1 MSEMLCES
9 QIKHVAVF
17 ARGAVVTR
25 RVTLPSQMPEDE
37 VDLVVTGVTPL
48 ATRGTARATLKGT
61 REVILLRT
69 RLVIPAAPSP
79 PGKVVERVRD
89 LLLARDQIELER
101 HYLQARRQLFADL
114 VPSPRLDTAW
124 RKIDP
129 EGRVKDALA
138 VTALA
143 DTLAGE
149 IDAKLM
155 DLDEAA
161 RKNARE
167 IERSEL
173 EASQARTA
181 ERVGAGQPTYE
192 VVVRIGAGGASTLS
206 ELEISYGVPGARW
219 WPAYSVRLTEQNQKA
234 AWALEAHV
242 AQATG
247 EDWAGV
253 ALTLSTV
260 DLIRDARLPELASFR
275 LGRAQA
281 PPRRGYRPLPE
292 GLDSMF
298 GGYDRAISKAPA
310 PPRSVMPAPPAPP
323 PPPPLAGI
331 GGSHPESALEEDED
345 TFGPVA
351 ARGAPQARALPA
363 PPRAMMS
370 AKFEAAPAMAPA
382 PQAAPMPQRSRTPMF
397 GGAAAVPPEL
407 RAPGSP
413 SAGGMVRG
421 EPTPVAKGGAAHAQE
436 QLEPVDTWLDF
447 DRLILGQM
455 NDRAHRG
462 RLAQDPGVLGDA
474 GPAAAA
480 REKIERV
487 IPPGAMDPKDY
498 AARGFQLSYDSNAP
512 ADVPSNALAHR
523 VLLSAAEARSQ
534 ARLIVVPRESGDVY
548 REAKMTNPF
557 DVALLPGAVD
567 VFVDGA
573 LLTTSRIGI
582 IGLGGII
589 ELGLGVE
596 DRMRVAR
603 NARVEESTAGLLGG
617 QTVSDHT
624 ITIDLSS
631 ALGAET
637 EVEVFDRIPVT
648 DDKDVTI
655 ELRAARP
662 KPEKYAQSEK
672 GEPIRGGQRWR
683 ARVPA
688 GGKTQVEFAY
698 RITLSSKS
706 ELTGGNRRD

>member
-1 MSEMLCES
+1 
-9 QIKHVAVF
+9 
-17 ARGAVVTR
+17 
-25 RVTLPSQMPEDE
+25 
-37 VDLVVTGVTPL
+37 
-48 ATRGTARATLKGT
+48 
-61 REVILLRT
+61 
-69 RLVIPAAPSP
+69 
-79 PGKVVERVRD
+79 
-89 LLLARDQIELER
+89 
-101 HYLQARRQLFADL
+101 
-114 VPSPRLDTAW
+114 
-124 RKIDP
+124 
-129 EGRVKDALA
+129 
-138 VTALA
+138 
-143 DTLAGE
+143 
-149 IDAKLM
+149 
-155 DLDEAA
+155 
-161 RKNARE
+161 
-167 IERSEL
+167 
-173 EASQARTA
+173 ASA
-181 ERVGAGQPTYE
+181 
-192 VVVRIGAGGASTLS
+192 LS

-219 WPAYSVRLTEQNQKA
+219 WAAYSVRLTEQNQKA

-242 AQATG
+242 AQASG

-260 DLIRDARLPELASFR
+260 DLIRDARLPDLASFR

-281 PPRRGYRPLPE
+281 PPRRGYRALPE
-292 GLDSMF
+292 GLESMF
-298 GGYDRAISKAPA
+298 GGYDRAISKAP
-310 PPRSVMPAPPAPP
+310 PPRSVVPQPPPAPP
-323 PPPPLAGI
+323 PPPLGGARPADAG
-331 GGSHPESALEEDED
+331 ALEEEED
-345 TFGPVA
+345 TFGPVP
-351 ARGAPQARALPA
+351 ARGAPQPRALPA

-370 AKFEAAPAMAPA
+370 FDMAAPQQSAPVA
-382 PQAAPMPQRSRTPMF
+382 PQSASMLQASPPPGSPRRAKTGMF
-397 GGAAAVPPEL
+397 GGAAAVTSES
-407 RAPGSP
+407 RSIGAP
-413 SAGGMVRG
+413 SAGGMTRA
-421 EPTPVAKGGAAHAQE
+421 EPAPAAKGAAHVRE

-487 IPPGAMDPKDY
+487 VPPGAMDPRDY
-498 AARGFQLSYDSNAP
+498 ASRGFQLSYDSNAP
-512 ADVPSNALAHR
+512 ADIPSNALAHR
-523 VLLSAAEARSQ
+523 VLLSEAEASSE

-548 REAKMTNPF
+548 REARMTNPF
-557 DVALLPGAVD
+557 EVTLLPGAVD

-582 IGLGGII
+582 IGLGGTI

-631 ALGAET
+631 ALGRET
-637 EVEVFDRIPVT
+637 EVEVLDRIPVT

-655 ELRAARP
+655 ELRSARP

-683 ARVPA
+683 AKVPA

-706 ELTGGNRRD
+706 ELSGGNRRD